1 MGMTDQERRL
11 LLGTGVLC
19 ATSATWPQAP
29 PIERLA
35 VKPRVAATMLG
46 ESRTTIYRLVNAGK
60 LDAVKSGSSTL
71 VLTASIRR
79 YLENLPRF
87 GATAA

>member
-1 MGMTDQERRL
+1 
-11 LLGTGVLC
+11 
-19 ATSATWPQAP
+19 
-29 PIERLA
+29 
-35 VKPRVAATMLG
+35 MLG